1 MPKSV
6 KCAIGFTQS
15 LGNYEFIRVDIEYAD
30 DVMPDETHAEALD
43 RLYSEVELKVVEK
56 AKEIYSGLG
65 REAKAKS
72 KIAP

>member
-1 MPKSV
+1 MSKSV

-30 DVMPDETHAEALD
+30 DVMPNESHAEALD
-43 RLYSEVELKVVEK
+43 RLYGEVEEKVIEK

-65 REAKAKS
+65 RDAKAKS
-72 KIAP
+72 KIVP